1 MTGEKTYIQRVWV
14 IAPSEVAAFRMAKET
29 PKAVY
34 RDHGKALED
43 YRKVT
48 DKTTFDGCSEGRR
61 WKLFQLT
68 FAITFEIEEG
78 GP

>member
-43 YRKVT
+43 
-48 DKTTFDGCSEGRR
+48 
-61 WKLFQLT
+61 
-68 FAITFEIEEG
+68 
-78 GP
+78 